1 MSDARTPS
9 FRGGGRYDVKT
20 QKGLQMSKI
29 DLAIEGSPSRQP
41 AAAAVQRNVRLWLC
55 LLLLVADMAAMAT
68 GFAMGLRT
76 ADVPLLSGE
85 FWQPLA
91 GGMVVFGVIAFHNQA
106 YNPVCLTR
114 VTPSLRNA
122 MMAFAGTLLIF
133 LLVVFSLKATGN
145 LSRLGISAGILCSGT
160 LLALQ
165 RVLIVRAVRRNFSDN
180 LFAQLL
186 IIDGGVIPGDVAG
199 MVIVDAD
206 AVGIR
211 ADLDDPYML
220 HRLGTLLRD
229 YDRVVISCPS
239 DRKADWAQMLKGGNI
254 LGEIIVPELDPMAPL
269 AVQTYRGVS
278 TLVVA
283 RGPLNLANRAKK
295 RLLDIAIT
303 VPLLIALSPLMIAI
317 AIAIRL
323 DSPGPIFFRQ
333 ERIGRGNRLFPI
345 LKFRSMRVEQCD
357 AAGAASTGRDD
368 KRITRVGGFIRKTS
382 IDELPQLINVLLGEM
397 SLVGPRPHALGSTA
411 EEQLFWQVDRQ
422 YWHRHALK
430 PGITGLAQIRGF
442 RGATET
448 RRDILNRVEADLEY
462 LHGWSLMRD
471 IAILI
476 GTFNV
481 LVHKNAY

>member
-1 MSDARTPS
+1 
-9 FRGGGRYDVKT
+9 
-20 QKGLQMSKI
+20 MSKI

-41 AAAAVQRNVRLWLC
+41 ASAAVQRNTRLWLC
-55 LLLLVADMAAMAT
+55 MLLLLADMAALAT
-68 GFAMGLRT
+68 GFAIGLRV
-76 ADVPLLSGE
+76 AGIPLLSADT
-85 FWQPLA
+85 WQPLA
-91 GGMVVFGVIAFHNQA
+91 GGMIVYGVIAFHNQA
-106 YNPVCLTR
+106 YNPVCLVR
-114 VTPSLRNA
+114 MTPTCRSATLA
-122 MMAFAGTLLIF
+122 LAGTLLIF
-133 LLVVFSLKATGN
+133 LLVVFSLKATGS
-145 LSRLGISAGILCSGT
+145 LSRLGISTGILCSGT
-160 LLALQ
+160 LLVLQ
-165 RVLIVRAVRRNFSDN
+165 RALIVQAVRRHFSDN

-186 IIDGGVIPGDVAG
+186 IIDDGMIPEDISG
-199 MVIVDAD
+199 MAIVDA
-206 AVGIR
+206 AAIGLR

-229 YDRVVISCPS
+229 YDRVVISCPGE
-239 DRKADWAQMLKGGNI
+239 RKADWAQMLKGGNI
-254 LGEIIVPELDPMAPL
+254 LGEIIVPELDPMGPL
-269 AVQTYRGVS
+269 AVQNHRGVP

-303 VPLLIALSPLMIAI
+303 VPLLIALSPLMIAV

-323 DSPGPIFFRQ
+323 DSPGPVFFRQ
-333 ERIGRGNRLFPI
+333 ERIGRGNRLFHI

-357 AAGAASTGRDD
+357 SAGSTSTRRDD
-368 KRITRVGGFIRKTS
+368 DRITRFGAFIRKTS
-382 IDELPQLINVLLGEM
+382 IDELPQLLNVLMGEM

-462 LHGWSLMRD
+462 LHDWSLMRD

-481 LVHKNAY
+481 LVHRNAY

>member
-1 MSDARTPS
+1 
-9 FRGGGRYDVKT
+9 
-20 QKGLQMSKI
+20 MSKI
-29 DLAIEGSPSRQP
+29 DLAIEGTPSRQP
-41 AAAAVQRNVRLWLC
+41 ATPAFQRNARLWLC
-55 LLLLVADMAAMAT
+55 LVLLLADMIALAA
-68 GFAMGLRT
+68 GFGIGLR
-76 ADVPLLSGE
+76 AAGVPIVSME
-85 FWQPLA
+85 FWQPLS
-91 GGMVVFGVIAFHNQA
+91 GGILVYATIAFHNQA
-106 YNPVCLTR
+106 YNPRCLTGM
-114 VTPSLRNA
+114 A
-122 MMAFAGTLLIF
+122 MSCRSAGMAFAGTLLIF

-145 LSRLGISAGILCSGT
+145 LSRFGISAGLLCSGM
-160 LLALQ
+160 LLVVQ
-165 RVLIVRAVRRNFSDN
+165 RVLIVRAVRRNFAEG
-180 LFAQLL
+180 LFAHLL
-186 IIDGGVIPGDVAG
+186 IVDEATIPADVSG
-199 MVIVDAD
+199 MVIVDAQ
-206 AVGIR
+206 ATGLR

-220 HRLGTLLRD
+220 HRLGMLLRD
-229 YDRVVISCPS
+229 FDRVVISCPL

-269 AVQTYRGVS
+269 AVQSCRGQS

-295 RLLDIAIT
+295 RLLDILLT
-303 VPLLIALSPLMIAI
+303 VPVLIALAPLMIAI

-333 ERIGRGNRLFPI
+333 ERIGRGNRLFHI

-357 AAGAASTGRDD
+357 SAGAASTRRDD
-368 KRITRVGGFIRKTS
+368 DRITRVGRFIRSTS

-411 EEQLFWQVDRQ
+411 EDQLFWQVDRQ

-471 IAILI
+471 IGILI
-476 GTFNV
+476 GTVNV
-481 LVHKNAY
+481 LVHRNAY

>member
-1 MSDARTPS
+1 
-9 FRGGGRYDVKT
+9 
-20 QKGLQMSKI
+20 MSKI
-29 DLAIEGSPSRQP
+29 DLAIEGLPGRQP
-41 AAAAVQRNVRLWLC
+41 ATAAVQRTVRLWLC
-55 LLLLVADMAAMAT
+55 LLLLVADLAALAA
-68 GFAMGLRT
+68 GFAIGLRM
-76 ADVPLLSGE
+76 AGLPLLSGDV
-85 FWQPLA
+85 WQPLA
-91 GGMVVFGVIAFHNQA
+91 GGMIAYGIIAFHNQA
-106 YNPVCLTR
+106 YNPICLTR
-114 VTPSLRNA
+114 LTPSLRNSI
-122 MMAFAGTLLIF
+122 MAFAGTLLIF
-133 LLVVFSLKATGN
+133 MLVLFSLKATGD
-145 LSRLGISAGILCSGT
+145 LSRLGISTGILCSAA
-160 LLALQ
+160 LLVLQ
-165 RVLIVRAVRRNFSDN
+165 RLLIVESVRRNFSDN

-186 IIDGGVIPGDVAG
+186 IIDDGGIPDDVNG
-199 MVIVDAD
+199 LELVDA
-206 AVGIR
+206 AAIGLR

-220 HRLGTLLRD
+220 HRLGTLLHG
-229 YDRVVISCPS
+229 YDRVVISCPA
-239 DRKADWAQMLKGGNI
+239 DRKADWAQMLKGANI

-269 AVQTYRGVS
+269 AVQNCRGVP

-295 RLLDIAIT
+295 RLLDITVT

-323 DSPGPIFFRQ
+323 DSPGPVFFRQ
-333 ERIGRGNRLFPI
+333 ERIGRGNRLFHI

-357 AAGAASTGRDD
+357 AAGAASTRRDD
-368 KRITRVGGFIRKTS
+368 DRITRVGAFIRKTS

-471 IAILI
+471 FAILA

-481 LVHKNAY
+481 LIHRNAY

>member
-1 MSDARTPS
+1 
-9 FRGGGRYDVKT
+9 
-20 QKGLQMSKI
+20 MSKI
-29 DLAIEGSPSRQP
+29 DLAIAGSPSRQP
-41 AAAAVQRNVRLWLC
+41 TATAVLRNVRLWLC
-55 LLLLVADMAAMAT
+55 LGLLVADLVALAA
-68 GFAMGLRT
+68 GFAIGLR
-76 ADVPLLSGE
+76 AAGVPVMSGE

-91 GGMVVFGVIAFHNQA
+91 GGMIVFGIVAFHNQA
-106 YNPVCLTR
+106 YNPTCLTR
-114 VTPSLRNA
+114 LTPSLRNA
-122 MMAFAGTLLIF
+122 GMALAGTLLVF
-133 LLVVFSLKATGN
+133 LLVVFSLKATGQ
-145 LSRLGISAGILCSGT
+145 LSRLGISTGILCSGT
-160 LLALQ
+160 LLVVQ
-165 RVLIVRAVRRNFSDN
+165 RLLIVRAVRRNFSDN

-186 IIDGGVIPGDVAG
+186 IIDDGEIPHDVNG
-199 MVIVDAD
+199 MVIFDA
-206 AVGIR
+206 AAAGIK

-229 YDRVVISCPS
+229 YDRVVISCPAE
-239 DRKADWAQMLKGGNI
+239 RKADWAQMLKGGNI
-254 LGEIIVPELDPMAPL
+254 LGEIIVPELDTMAPL
-269 AVQTYRGVS
+269 AVQNYRGVS

-303 VPLLIALSPLMIAI
+303 VPLLIALSPLMIVVAL
-317 AIAIRL
+317 AIRL
-323 DSPGPIFFRQ
+323 DSSGPIFFKQ
-333 ERIGRGNRLFPI
+333 ERIGRGNRLFSI

-357 AAGAASTGRDD
+357 AAGAASTRRDD
-368 KRITRVGGFIRKTS
+368 DRITRVGAFIRKTS

-430 PGITGLAQIRGF
+430 PGITGLAQIRGY

-481 LVHKNAY
+481 LVHRNAY

>member
-1 MSDARTPS
+1 
-9 FRGGGRYDVKT
+9 
-20 QKGLQMSKI
+20 MSKI
-29 DLAIEGSPSRQP
+29 DLAIEGFPGRQP
-41 AAAAVQRNVRLWLC
+41 TTSAVQRNVRLWLC
-55 LLLLVADMAAMAT
+55 LLLVAADMAALAT
-68 GFAMGLRT
+68 GFGLGLR
-76 ADVPLLSGE
+76 AAGVPLLFSGL
-85 FWQPLA
+85 WQPLG
-91 GGMVVFGVIAFHNQA
+91 GGMIVYGIVAFHNQA
-106 YNPVCLTR
+106 FNPVCLTQL
-114 VTPSLRNA
+114 TPSLRNA
-122 MMAFAGTLLIF
+122 SLALAGTLLIF
-133 LLVVFSLKATGN
+133 LLTVFSLKATGQ
-145 LSRLGISAGILCSGT
+145 LSRLGISAGILCSAT
-160 LLALQ
+160 LLVMQ
-165 RVLIVRAVRRNFSDN
+165 RLIIVRTVRRHFSDN
-180 LFAQLL
+180 LFAQLM
-186 IIDGGVIPGDVAG
+186 IIDGGMIPEDVSG
-199 MVIVDAD
+199 MVIVDAEG
-206 AVGIR
+206 AGIK

-229 YDRVVISCPS
+229 FDRVIISCPA
-239 DRKADWAQMLKGGNI
+239 DRKTDWAQMLKGGNI
-254 LGEIIVPELDPMAPL
+254 LGEIIVPELDSMAPL

-283 RGPLNLANRAKK
+283 RGPLNLANRAQK

-303 VPLLIALSPLMIAI
+303 VPLLIALTPLLVAI

-323 DSPGPIFFRQ
+323 DSPGPIFFKQ
-333 ERIGRGNRLFPI
+333 ERIGRGNRLFHI
-345 LKFRSMRVEQCD
+345 LKFRSMWVEQCD
-357 AAGAASTGRDD
+357 AAGASSTRRDD
-368 KRITRVGGFIRKTS
+368 DRITRVGAFIRKTS

-481 LVHKNAY
+481 LIHRNAY

>member
-1 MSDARTPS
+1 
-9 FRGGGRYDVKT
+9 
-20 QKGLQMSKI
+20 MSKI
-29 DLAIEGSPSRQP
+29 DLAIEGVPSRQP
-41 AAAAVQRNVRLWLC
+41 ASAAVQRNTRLWLC
-55 LLLLVADMAAMAT
+55 LLMLVADMAALAT
-68 GFAMGLRT
+68 GFAVGLRV
-76 ADVPLLSGE
+76 AGVPWLGE
-85 FWQPLA
+85 GVWQPLL
-91 GGMVVFGVIAFHNQA
+91 GGMIVYGVLAFHNQA
-106 YNPVCLTR
+106 YNPACLTR
-114 VTPSLRNA
+114 MSRSCRNA
-122 MMAFAGTLLIF
+122 GMALAGTLLIF
-133 LLVVFSLKATGN
+133 LLVLFSLKATGQM
-145 LSRLGISAGILCSGT
+145 SRLGISTGILCSGT

-165 RVLIVRAVRRNFSDN
+165 RLMIVQTVRRNLGDS

-186 IIDGGVIPGDVAG
+186 IIDDAIVPEDVSG
-199 MVIVDAD
+199 MVMVDAQ
-206 AVGIR
+206 AIGLK

-220 HRLGTLLRD
+220 HRLGTLLRN
-229 YDRVVISCPS
+229 YDRVVISCPA

-278 TLVVA
+278 TLVVS

-295 RLLDIAIT
+295 RLLDIILT
-303 VPLLIALSPLMIAI
+303 VPVLIILSPLMAAVAI
-317 AIAIRL
+317 AIKL

-333 ERIGRGNRLFPI
+333 ERIGRGNMLFHI

-357 AAGAASTGRDD
+357 AAGATSTQRTDN
-368 KRITRVGGFIRKTS
+368 RITRVGAFIRKTS

-471 IAILI
+471 IAILF
-476 GTFNV
+476 GTVNV

>member
-1 MSDARTPS
+1 
-9 FRGGGRYDVKT
+9 
-20 QKGLQMSKI
+20 MSKI
-29 DLAIEGSPSRQP
+29 DLAIEGVPSRQP
-41 AAAAVQRNVRLWLC
+41 ASAAAQRNARLWLC
-55 LLLLVADMAAMAT
+55 LLMLIADMAALTT
-68 GFAMGLRT
+68 GFALGLRV
-76 ADVPLLSGE
+76 ADVPWLATGV
-85 FWQPLA
+85 WQPLA
-91 GGMVVFGVIAFHNQA
+91 GGLIVYAVLAFHNQA
-106 YNPVCLTR
+106 YNPRCLTGM
-114 VTPSLRNA
+114 SLSCRSA
-122 MMAFAGTLLIF
+122 VMALAGTLLIF
-133 LLVVFSLKATGN
+133 FLVLFSLKATAQI
-145 LSRLGISAGILCSGT
+145 SRLGISTGIICSGT
-160 LLALQ
+160 LLILQ
-165 RVLIVRAVRRNFSDN
+165 RLMIVQAVRRNFAHG

-186 IIDGGVIPGDVAG
+186 IIDEAVAPDDVRG
-199 MVIVDAD
+199 MVIVDA
-206 AVGIR
+206 AAIGLK

-229 YDRVVISCPS
+229 YDRVVISCPAE
-239 DRKADWAQMLKGGNI
+239 RKADWAQMLKGANI

-278 TLVVA
+278 TLVVS

-295 RLLDIAIT
+295 RFLDIVLT
-303 VPLLIALSPLMIAI
+303 VPVLIILSPLMAAVALAI
-317 AIAIRL
+317 KL
-323 DSPGPIFFRQ
+323 DSPGPVFFRQ
-333 ERIGRGNRLFPI
+333 ERIGRGNMLFHI

-357 AAGAASTGRDD
+357 AAGATSTQRQDD
-368 KRITRVGGFIRKTS
+368 RITRVGAFIRKTS

-476 GTFNV
+476 GTVNV
-481 LVHKNAY
+481 LVHRNAY

>member
-1 MSDARTPS
+1 
-9 FRGGGRYDVKT
+9 
-20 QKGLQMSKI
+20 MSKI

-41 AAAAVQRNVRLWLC
+41 VGAAVQRNVRLWLC
-55 LLLLVADMAAMAT
+55 LLLLVADMAALAT
-68 GFAMGLRT
+68 GFALGLRT
-76 ADVPLLSGE
+76 AGIPLLSSE

-91 GGMVVFGVIAFHNQA
+91 GGMIVYGVVAFHNQA
-106 YNPVCLTR
+106 YNPICLTR

-122 MMAFAGTLLIF
+122 CFALAGTLLIF
-133 LLVVFSLKATGN
+133 LLVVFSLKATGQ
-145 LSRLGISAGILCSGT
+145 LSRLGISAGILCSST
-160 LLALQ
+160 LLVVQ
-165 RVLIVRAVRRNFSDN
+165 RLLIVRAVRRNFSDD

-186 IIDGGVIPGDVAG
+186 IIDGGTIPHDVSG
-199 MVIVDAD
+199 MVIVDAE
-206 AVGIR
+206 AAGIK

-229 YDRVVISCPS
+229 FDRVVISCPS

-254 LGEIIVPELDPMAPL
+254 LGEIIVPELDHMAPL

-303 VPLLIALSPLMIAI
+303 VPLLIALAPLIVVI

-323 DSPGPIFFRQ
+323 DSPGPIFFKQ
-333 ERIGRGNRLFPI
+333 ERIGRGNRLFHI

-357 AAGAASTGRDD
+357 AAGAASTLRDD
-368 KRITRVGGFIRKTS
+368 NRITRVGAFIRKTS

-471 IAILI
+471 IAILF

-481 LVHKNAY
+481 LVHRNAY

>member
-1 MSDARTPS
+1 
-9 FRGGGRYDVKT
+9 
-20 QKGLQMSKI
+20 MSKI

-41 AAAAVQRNVRLWLC
+41 ATSAVQRTVRLWLC
-55 LLLLVADMAAMAT
+55 LLLLVADMAALAA
-68 GFAMGLRT
+68 GFAIGLRV
-76 ADVPLLSGE
+76 AGVPLAAGE
-85 FWQPLA
+85 FWHPLA
-91 GGMVVFGVIAFHNQA
+91 GGMAVYGAVAFHNQA

-114 VTPSLRNA
+114 ITPSLRNA
-122 MMAFAGTLLIF
+122 IMAFAGTLLIF
-133 LLVVFSLKATGN
+133 LLVVFSLKATGD
-145 LSRLGISAGILCSGT
+145 LSRLGISTGILCSGA

-165 RVLIVRAVRRNFSDN
+165 RLLIVQSVRRNFSDN

-186 IIDGGVIPGDVAG
+186 IIDDGAIPDDVTG
-199 MVIVDAD
+199 MVLVDA
-206 AVGIR
+206 AAAGIR

-229 YDRVVISCPS
+229 YDRVVISCPG
-239 DRKADWAQMLKGGNI
+239 DRKADWAQMLKGANI

-269 AVQTYRGVS
+269 AVRNCRGVP

-303 VPLLIALSPLMIAI
+303 VPLLMALSPLLIAV

-323 DSPGPIFFRQ
+323 DSAGPIFFRQ
-333 ERIGRGNRLFPI
+333 ERIGRGNRLFHI
-345 LKFRSMRVEQCD
+345 LKFRSMRVERCD
-357 AAGAASTGRDD
+357 AAGAASTQRDD
-368 KRITRVGGFIRKTS
+368 DRITRVGAFIRKTS
-382 IDELPQLINVLLGEM
+382 IDELPQMINVLLGEM

-471 IAILI
+471 IGILI

-481 LVHKNAY
+481 LVHRNAY

>member
-1 MSDARTPS
+1 M
-9 FRGGGRYDVKT
+9 
-20 QKGLQMSKI
+20 
-29 DLAIEGSPSRQP
+29 
-41 AAAAVQRNVRLWLC
+41 
-55 LLLLVADMAAMAT
+55 LLLLADMAALAT
-68 GFAMGLRT
+68 GFAIGLRV
-76 ADVPLLSGE
+76 AAVPLLSGDT
-85 FWQPLA
+85 WQPLA
-91 GGMVVFGVIAFHNQA
+91 GGILVYGIVAFHSQA
-106 YNPVCLTR
+106 YNPRCL
-114 VTPSLRNA
+114 VHITPSCRAAATALA
-122 MMAFAGTLLIF
+122 ATLLTF
-133 LLVVFSLKATGN
+133 LLVVFSLKATGQ
-145 LSRLGISAGILCSGT
+145 LSRLGISTGILCSGA
-160 LLALQ
+160 LLMLQ
-165 RVLIVRAVRRNFSDN
+165 RVLIVRSVRRHFSDN

-186 IIDGGVIPGDVAG
+186 IIDDGVIPDDVSG
-199 MVIVDAD
+199 MAIVDAG
-206 AVGIR
+206 AIGLK

-229 YDRVVISCPS
+229 FDRVVISCPAE
-239 DRKADWAQMLKGGNI
+239 RKADWSQMLKGGNI
-254 LGEIIVPELDPMAPL
+254 LGEIIVAELTPMGPL
-269 AVQTYRGVS
+269 AVQNHRGVP
-278 TLVVA
+278 TLVVS

-303 VPLLIALSPLMIAI
+303 VPLLIALSPLLIAI

-323 DSPGPIFFRQ
+323 DSPGPVFFRQ
-333 ERIGRGNRLFPI
+333 ERIGRGNRLFHI

-357 AAGAASTGRDD
+357 AAGAASTRRDD
-368 KRITRVGGFIRKTS
+368 DRITRVGAFIRKTS

-462 LHGWSLMRD
+462 LHGWSLTRD
-471 IAILI
+471 VAILI

-481 LVHKNAY
+481 LIHRNAY

>member
-1 MSDARTPS
+1 
-9 FRGGGRYDVKT
+9 
-20 QKGLQMSKI
+20 MSKI
-29 DLAIEGSPSRQP
+29 DLAIKGIPSRQP
-41 AAAAVQRNVRLWLC
+41 ATAAGQRNARLWLC
-55 LLLLVADMAAMAT
+55 LLLLVADMAALAT
-68 GFAMGLRT
+68 GFALGLR
-76 ADVPLLSGE
+76 AAGLQWLANGQ
-85 FWQPLA
+85 WQPLA
-91 GGMVVFGVIAFHNQA
+91 GGMIVYAVLAFHNQA
-106 YNPVCLTR
+106 YNPHCLMRMTQSCR
-114 VTPSLRNA
+114 SAT
-122 MMAFAGTLLIF
+122 MALAGTLLIF
-133 LLVVFSLKATGN
+133 LLVVFSLKATGH
-145 LSRLGISAGILCSGT
+145 LSRLGVSAGILCSGS
-160 LLALQ
+160 LLVLQ
-165 RVLIVRAVRRNFSDN
+165 RFMIVQMVRRNFADG

-186 IIDGGVIPGDVAG
+186 IIDDGTIPDDVSG
-199 MVIVDAD
+199 MVIVDAS
-206 AVGIR
+206 AVGLK

-229 YDRVVISCPS
+229 YDRAVISCPA

-269 AVQTYRGVS
+269 AVQSYGGS
-278 TLVVA
+278 PTLVVS

-295 RLLDIAIT
+295 RLLDIALT
-303 VPLLIALSPLMIAI
+303 VPVLILIAPLMAVVAI
-317 AIAIRL
+317 LIKL
-323 DSPGPIFFRQ
+323 DSPGPIFFKQ
-333 ERIGRGNRLFPI
+333 ERIGRGNMLFHI
-345 LKFRSMRVEQCD
+345 LKFRSMKVEQCD
-357 AAGAASTGRDD
+357 GAGATSTQRDD
-368 KRITRVGGFIRKTS
+368 DRITRVGAFIRKTS

-471 IAILI
+471 IAILF
-476 GTFNV
+476 GTLNV

>member
-1 MSDARTPS
+1 MQAV
-9 FRGGGRYDVKT
+9 FRGGTPYDVKT
-20 QKGLQMSKI
+20 RKGLQMSKI
-29 DLAIEGSPSRQP
+29 DLAIEGFPSRQP
-41 AAAAVQRNVRLWLC
+41 ATAAVQRNVRLWLC
-55 LLLLVADMAAMAT
+55 LSLLIADMAALAA
-68 GFAMGLRT
+68 GFAIGLRV
-76 ADVPLLSGE
+76 AGVPILSGD

-91 GGMVVFGVIAFHNQA
+91 GGMIVYGVVAFHNQA
-106 YNPVCLTR
+106 YNPACLTR
-114 VTPSLRNA
+114 PTESLRNSIV
-122 MMAFAGTLLIF
+122 AFAGTLLIF
-133 LLVVFSLKATGN
+133 LLVVFSLKATGQ
-145 LSRLGISAGILCSGT
+145 LSRLGVSTGILCSGT
-160 LLALQ
+160 LLIVQ
-165 RVLIVRAVRRNFSDN
+165 RLLIVRAVRRNLSDN

-186 IIDGGVIPGDVAG
+186 IIDDGMIPHDVNG
-199 MVIVDAD
+199 MVIVDAG
-206 AVGIR
+206 AAGLK

-229 YDRVVISCPS
+229 FDRVVISCS
-239 DRKADWAQMLKGGNI
+239 AERKADWAQMLKGGNI

-269 AVQTYRGVS
+269 AVETYRGVS

-303 VPLLIALSPLMIAI
+303 VPLLIALAPVLIAV

-323 DSPGPIFFRQ
+323 DSPGPIFFKQ
-333 ERIGRGNRLFPI
+333 ERIGRGNRLFHI

-357 AAGAASTGRDD
+357 AAGAASTRRDD
-368 KRITRVGGFIRKTS
+368 DRITRVGAFIRKTS

-481 LVHKNAY
+481 LIHRNAY